1 LPVVASTPVGP
12 SSVLNPAAT
21 GPMPERAGAALGGV
35 LDEGDPVPQLDR
47 HNPALVDLALIG
59 LTQRPRGD
67 VDVGGGAEGDVSG
80 ETPGDLVPE
89 VTDPLVTIRGPGG
102 FPLLASSLRDTP
114 APDFDALV
122 AALPSGAAAATVTA
136 EPATVMA
143 EPASDAKAQALPAPS
158 ALSGLT
164 VALGMVFGLRLPD
177 LTALLTVVD
186 APRRR
191 ARFRLGPPRR
201 RGN

>member
-1 LPVVASTPVGP
+1 
-12 SSVLNPAAT
+12 
-21 GPMPERAGAALGGV
+21 MPERAGAALGGV

-67 VDVGGGAEGDVSG
+67 IDVGESVDGDDSEEV
-80 ETPGDLVPE
+80 PDDLVPE

-122 AALPSGAAAATVTA
+122 AALPSGAAAAA
-136 EPATVMA
+136 ATVMA
-143 EPASDAKAQALPAPS
+143 EPATVMVEPASDVKSQALPAPS

-191 ARFRLGPPRR
+191 TRFRFGPPRR
-201 RGN
+201 RRGN